1 MSPKMTGW
9 FPKIRRTCSHQQD
22 FGGCVP
28 KKGQLQNLSFSKF
41 TDCVKHI
48 VHAGVTDP
56 ADFTSGLIFELDL
69 QATTSVSLAISA
81 KSLKKFRKPR
91 VRLSAKYAPAVNS
104 KLYSDIWH
112 KMNIHVNVVYDICEP
127 YR

>member
-81 KSLKKFRKPR
+81 KSLKKFQKTKGQIVSQIRPCCKQ
-91 VRLSAKYAPAVNS
+91 
-104 KLYSDIWH
+104 
-112 KMNIHVNVVYDICEP
+112 
-127 YR
+127 